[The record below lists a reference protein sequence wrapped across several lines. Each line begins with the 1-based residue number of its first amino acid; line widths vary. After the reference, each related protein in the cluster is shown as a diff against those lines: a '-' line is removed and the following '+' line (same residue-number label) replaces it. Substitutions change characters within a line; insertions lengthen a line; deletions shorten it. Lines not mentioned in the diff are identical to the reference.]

1 MEEMTGLG
9 KKKESLKKERRN
21 SYGNVE
27 EMMRQKR
34 DRQEG
39 KREGGRK
46 RHLGGAR
53 RHRGHQVKRRR
64 EE

>member
-27 EMMRQKR
+27 EMI
-34 DRQEG
+34 RQEG
-39 KREGGRK
+39 KGEGGRK